1 MSLRNAHKLYNQP
14 THKRFSNC
22 LGHIEAYDDYE
33 TENIPSIRK
42 QESKR
47 TQTVRRDEI
56 DPVASTENPV
66 QKSEMSEKGQIK
78 FMKSLLGKVKTLLH
92 RDNGK
97 PKRGKSEEKKLMAY
111 KMPEKINA
119 VTSDGKTNTLYGVLG
134 NSKEKDGEKS
144 VNVIS
149 IPLNALKKIAP
160 SAEDDL
166 QREKDSEDFLHMGKG
181 TQVVLKPVSVRLAN
195 MKENKGVT
203 SLVPVLLQN
212 QVPRMT
218 PLRSA
223 NFFPDGPGGEP
234 FGTPR
239 LPPYIIRRHEDIL
252 KDNKADERLFEG
264 RKGDDGLYRDIGHI
278 PGEIRFHHEPLED
291 QIQTRRPNL
300 RHRNPARYHRVRF
313 DDHDYDDD
321 NEVDDDDDEDRD
333 DDDDD
338 DEDDYDDDNHE
349 EFEYRNSPRMLAEE
363 RQIAATRK
371 RLYDMLPGNDPT
383 YTSENR
389 GLGLPM
395 RPDMM
400 QMREAFLGNPM
411 VQPGA
416 GVNQRTMMPLLGA
429 ALAGEHAD
437 NSNDRSVFMLGG
449 GQESRQVYGDSDNTN
464 VQDSTMS
471 PSSMRINSG
480 GFTLGGSHA
489 QSMSPNEVNFM
500 LQKPDFEN
508 QMSEKDTITRPSHK
522 HGGVLL
528 KVNGHPIGDSR
539 ELRDHVVNGVVLK
552 GKEKV
557 IKSKGPVD
565 VKVSK
570 ATDGVH
576 SKVVDI
582 TSRDKAKVF
591 EAKSKIAKSH

>member
-1 MSLRNAHKLYNQP
+1 MV
-14 THKRFSNC
+14 
-22 LGHIEAYDDYE
+22 
-33 TENIPSIRK
+33 RK
-42 QESKR
+42 QESK
-47 TQTVRRDEI
+47 TTETAPQDEI
-56 DPVASTENPV
+56 PSVASMDNPV
-66 QKSEMSEKGQIK
+66 HKYTKKSEMSEKGQIK

-97 PKRGKSEEKKLMAY
+97 KKKGKWEEKKLIAY
-111 KMPEKINA
+111 KIPEKINA
-119 VTSDGKTNTLYGVLG
+119 ATSDSKTNTLYGVLG

-149 IPLNALKKIAP
+149 IPLEALKKIAP

-166 QREKDSEDFLHMGKG
+166 ERGKDPGDFVHMDKG
-181 TQVVLKPVSVRLAN
+181 TQVVLKPVSVRLAT
-195 MKENKGVT
+195 MGENKRV
-203 SLVPVLLQN
+203 SPLVPVILPS
-212 QVPRMT
+212 QVPRMV

-223 NFFPDGPGGEP
+223 NFFPDGPNGET

-239 LPPYIIRRHEDIL
+239 LPYMMRRHEGIL
-252 KDNKADERLFEG
+252 KDNKGDERLFQG
-264 RKGDDGLYRDIGHI
+264 SKGDDGLYRDIGHI
-278 PGEIRFHHEPLED
+278 PGEIRFHHRPLED
-291 QIQTRRPNL
+291 KIQTRRPNL
-300 RHRNPARYHRVRF
+300 RHRNPVRYHRVR
-313 DDHDYDDD
+313 
-321 NEVDDDDDEDRD
+321 
-333 DDDDD
+333 
-338 DEDDYDDDNHE
+338 DDYDDDNDIDDDGDDDDE
-349 EFEYRNSPRMLAEE
+349 DEDDFDDEDDDDNDELGYRHSPRMLAEE

-371 RLYDMLPGNDPT
+371 RLFDMLPGNDPT

-400 QMREAFLGNPM
+400 MQMPEAFLGNPM

-437 NSNDRSVFMLGG
+437 NSNDRSVFMFG
-449 GQESRQVYGDSDNTN
+449 GQGSRRVYGDSDNTD
-464 VQDSTMS
+464 VQDTAIQ
-471 PSSMRINSG
+471 PSAMRVNSG
-480 GFTLGGSHA
+480 GFTLGGSRA
-489 QSMSPNEVNFM
+489 QSMSPNEVSYM
-500 LQKPDFEN
+500 LQKPGF
-508 QMSEKDTITRPSHK
+508 QGQLSEKDKITRPNNQK

-539 ELRDHVVNGVVLK
+539 ELRDHVVNGMVLK
-552 GKEKV
+552 GKEKL
-557 IKSKGPVD
+557 IKSKGPMD

-582 TSRDKAKVF
+582 TSSNKVKVL
-591 EAKSKIAKSH
+591 EAKSKIAKSR